1 MNADLVFRQ
10 ALEHL
15 PLLAILRGLKPQD
28 AVAVGQALWRS
39 GWRMLEVPLNSPDP
53 LQSIALLARALPQA
67 LVGAGTVLSGHQV
80 REVHQAGGRLIVSPH
95 FDPDVVTTALKLGLV
110 CLPGVLSPTE
120 AFGALQLGAS
130 GLKLF
135 PAEACS
141 PAVLK
146 AMRAVLP
153 PTAVVL
159 PVGGIRPEHLASWRQ
174 AGASGLGIGSAV
186 YRPGQTAQA
195 VERQA
200 LLWAQAWA
208 ASTPLQL

>member
-1 MNADLVFRQ
+1 MNAELVFRQ
-10 ALEHL
+10 ALEYL
-15 PLLAILRGLKPQD
+15 PLLAILRGLRPQD

-39 GWRMLEVPLNSPDP
+39 GWRMLEVPLNSPAP
-53 LQSIALLARALPQA
+53 LQIIRLLARAPPQA

-130 GLKLF
+130 GLG
-135 PAEACS
+135 
-141 PAVLK
+141 
-146 AMRAVLP
+146 
-153 PTAVVL
+153 T
-159 PVGGIRPEHLASWRQ
+159 
-174 AGASGLGIGSAV
+174 GSAV

-200 LLWAQAWA
+200 LLWSQAWA
-208 ASTPLQL
+208 TSTPLQV

>member
-1 MNADLVFRQ
+1 MSAELVFRQ
-10 ALEHL
+10 ALESL
-15 PLLAILRGLKPQD
+15 PLVAILRGLRPQE
-28 AVAVGQALWRS
+28 AVGVGQALWRS

-80 REVHQAGGRLIVSPH
+80 REVHQAVGRLIVSPH
-95 FDPDVVTTALKLGLV
+95 FYPDVVTTALKLGLV
-110 CLPGVLSPTE
+110 CLPGVLTPTE
-120 AFGALQLGAS
+120 AFSALQLGAS

-153 PTAVVL
+153 PASVVL
-159 PVGGIRPEHLASWRQ
+159 PVGGIQPEHLAGWRQ

-186 YRPGQTAQA
+186 YRPGQSALE

-200 LLWAQAWA
+200 QGWAQAWA
-208 ASTPLQL
+208 TSTPLQA

>member
-1 MNADLVFRQ
+1 MNAELVFRQ

-15 PLLAILRGLKPQD
+15 PLVAILRGLRPQD
-28 AVAVGQALWRS
+28 AVAVGQSLWRS

-53 LQSIALLARALPQA
+53 LQSIALLVDALPQA
-67 LVGAGTVLSGHQV
+67 LVGAGTVLSSHQV

-95 FDPDVVTTALKLGLV
+95 FDPDVLSTTLKLGLV
-110 CLPGVLSPTE
+110 CLPGVLTPTE

-135 PAEACS
+135 PAEACT

-153 PTAVVL
+153 PAAVVL
-159 PVGGIRPEHLASWRQ
+159 PVGGIQLEHLAGWRQ
-174 AGASGLGIGSAV
+174 AGASGLGLGSAV
-186 YRPGQTAQA
+186 YRPGQSALE

-200 LLWAQAWA
+200 QGWAQAWA
-208 ASTPLQL
+208 TSAPLQA